1 MNRDRLNQLIDI
13 YIDKFDMICQRP
25 VDEEILARVKVYGKL

>member
-13 YIDKFDMICQRP
+13 YIDKFDMINN
-25 VDEEILARVKVYGKL
+25 DEERMACCWMGWKNCS